1 MLRASQIIAP
11 VIYHVWDWFLYWPAL
26 LLQTNVSEEIVAL
39 KKVRMDKEKDGLPVS
54 GLREIS
60 LLLTCRHENI
70 VELREM
76 AVGKSLDSIFL
87 VMAYCEQDLASLLD
101 NMQTPFSESQV
112 KCIMIQLLRG
122 LAYLHSNFIVHRD
135 LKVSLHWLFPPI
147 ACQKA
152 PQTSPFSKQNFKN
165 SRRNTTT
172 KLEANF
178 CQKLNVFA
186 SKLNIL
192 PENSM
197 PGNF

>member
-1 MLRASQIIAP
+1 
-11 VIYHVWDWFLYWPAL
+11 
-26 LLQTNVSEEIVAL
+26 
-39 KKVRMDKEKDGLPVS
+39 MDKEKDGLPVS

-135 LKVSLHWLFPPI
+135 LKVSLHWLF
-147 ACQKA
+147 
-152 PQTSPFSKQNFKN
+152 SPWLVRNRKN
-165 SRRNTTT
+165 RAFFNT
-172 KLEANF
+172 KF
-178 CQKLNVFA
+178 QKLKKKYYYKTRGKSLPETQRFCFKTQHFA
-186 SKLNIL
+186 RKLNAWEL
-192 PENSM
+192 LKVKLS
-197 PGNF
+197 